1 MHSDEDPNVDDEGT
15 DIFEVFK
22 DSPFLEELTIVHTH
36 PLMPK
41 CVSRSISGQ
50 KPLPLQHLRR
60 LHLELPSSDL
70 ISILSSITT
79 SKELETVL
87 ITSSDSR
94 STPPISSESARL
106 LPSDPRCVPCL
117 TRVLCLHLDIAAF
130 VLEGFSHP
138 LLKVPFLKMNASSKA
153 QLLSTLTIIR
163 SFNLMPFLQTVA
175 ICADQPARRHLEKY
189 EPLTEDIIP
198 LLKVVSSTIRCLE
211 LVDCSL
217 GIIEELAIHLHHSHQ
232 PSCPRLSRLSFKGMR
247 IERRNMIELC
257 SPLKGRL
264 KDLRLAGCM
273 FDSGAEMERLQD
285 DLSHLDIE
293 NLELSDPVVL
303 E

>member
-1 MHSDEDPNVDDEGT
+1 
-15 DIFEVFK
+15 
-22 DSPFLEELTIVHTH
+22 
-36 PLMPK
+36 
-41 CVSRSISGQ
+41 
-50 KPLPLQHLRR
+50 
-60 LHLELPSSDL
+60 
-70 ISILSSITT
+70 
-79 SKELETVL
+79 
-87 ITSSDSR
+87 
-94 STPPISSESARL
+94 
-106 LPSDPRCVPCL
+106 
-117 TRVLCLHLDIAAF
+117 
-130 VLEGFSHP
+130 
-138 LLKVPFLKMNASSKA
+138 MNASSKA

-189 EPLTEDIIP
+189 EPLTEDISP

-217 GIIEELAIHLHHSHQ
+217 GIIEELIHLHQSIQ
-232 PSCPRLSRLSFKGMR
+232 PLCPQLSRLSFKGMR
-247 IERRNMIELC
+247 IERHNMIELC

-264 KDLRLAGCM
+264 KDLQLVGCI

-293 NLELSDPVVL
+293 NLELSDPIVL